1 MRKKFLPSSMSHW
14 HNLWGQSFIAFR
26 FCRNSSNLFEIVDN
40 ACLQKDLSF
49 LDFCHCYKTTKEI
62 SICETAKI
70 MTVIPRVN
78 TILFNLYVLCEITN
92 GRENEQ
98 RKKKC
103 KPEIY
108 DSLFHLLCFLLL
120 LHKIFSISDCRIKKM

>member
-98 RKKKC
+98 RKKNVNQKFTIRFFISC
-103 KPEIY
+103 A
-108 DSLFHLLCFLLL
+108 
-120 LHKIFSISDCRIKKM
+120 FSFFCTRFSPFSTVE